1 MMKLVMGLGNPGSE
15 YQNHRHNVGYMIL
28 DKVAKKLNVE
38 LDIKKKK
45 TVFGKAKYGKIE
57 YLLLKPQTFMNLSGE
72 AALYMASFM
81 KIAVDDIIVI
91 YDDMN
96 IPVGEFKLVIAKNDA
111 NDNEEKEGPI
121 KHNGIKSI
129 EESLKSNNFTRVGIG
144 IGVPAEGQEIADF
157 VLSPFT
163 KDERKKIKDI
173 TDDVVDAI
181 CKVLFESN
189 NKTSKKKYLEYK
201 NHRHNIGF
209 IIIDKLAQNLS
220 LKFDNNKKK
229 SLFTRAKLNNTD
241 FILLKPQTFMNLS
254 GESAIYISKFFNIKP
269 EDIIVIYDDMDI
281 PFGTFKIKKGG
292 SSGGHNGIKSLIAQ
306 LQTDDFIRLRVGIGR
321 PSFGKKV
328 NDYVL
333 SSFSKSERENIDND
347 LGENVIEAIKTIL
360 FESYTIAQNKYNKR
374 INNKD
379 TNND

>member
-1 MMKLVMGLGNPGSE
+1 MTKLVIGLGNPGE
-15 YQNHRHNVGYMIL
+15 
-28 DKVAKKLNVE
+28 
-38 LDIKKKK
+38 
-45 TVFGKAKYGKIE
+45 
-57 YLLLKPQTFMNLSGE
+57 
-72 AALYMASFM
+72 
-81 KIAVDDIIVI
+81 
-91 YDDMN
+91 
-96 IPVGEFKLVIAKNDA
+96 
-111 NDNEEKEGPI
+111 
-121 KHNGIKSI
+121 
-129 EESLKSNNFTRVGIG
+129 
-144 IGVPAEGQEIADF
+144 
-157 VLSPFT
+157 
-163 KDERKKIKDI
+163 
-173 TDDVVDAI
+173 
-181 CKVLFESN
+181 
-189 NKTSKKKYLEYK
+189 EYK

-209 IIIDKLAQNLS
+209 IIIDQLAQNLS

>member
-1 MMKLVMGLGNPGSE
+1 MTKLVIGLGNPGE
-15 YQNHRHNVGYMIL
+15 
-28 DKVAKKLNVE
+28 
-38 LDIKKKK
+38 
-45 TVFGKAKYGKIE
+45 
-57 YLLLKPQTFMNLSGE
+57 
-72 AALYMASFM
+72 
-81 KIAVDDIIVI
+81 
-91 YDDMN
+91 
-96 IPVGEFKLVIAKNDA
+96 
-111 NDNEEKEGPI
+111 
-121 KHNGIKSI
+121 
-129 EESLKSNNFTRVGIG
+129 
-144 IGVPAEGQEIADF
+144 
-157 VLSPFT
+157 
-163 KDERKKIKDI
+163 
-173 TDDVVDAI
+173 
-181 CKVLFESN
+181 
-189 NKTSKKKYLEYK
+189 EYK

-281 PFGTFKIKKGG
+281 PFGIFKIKKGG

>member
-1 MMKLVMGLGNPGSE
+1 MTKLVIGLGNPGE
-15 YQNHRHNVGYMIL
+15 
-28 DKVAKKLNVE
+28 
-38 LDIKKKK
+38 
-45 TVFGKAKYGKIE
+45 
-57 YLLLKPQTFMNLSGE
+57 
-72 AALYMASFM
+72 
-81 KIAVDDIIVI
+81 
-91 YDDMN
+91 
-96 IPVGEFKLVIAKNDA
+96 
-111 NDNEEKEGPI
+111 
-121 KHNGIKSI
+121 
-129 EESLKSNNFTRVGIG
+129 
-144 IGVPAEGQEIADF
+144 
-157 VLSPFT
+157 
-163 KDERKKIKDI
+163 
-173 TDDVVDAI
+173 
-181 CKVLFESN
+181 
-189 NKTSKKKYLEYK
+189 EYK

-333 SSFSKSERENIDND
+333 SYFSKSERENIDND

>member
-1 MMKLVMGLGNPGSE
+1 MTKLVIGLGNPGE
-15 YQNHRHNVGYMIL
+15 
-28 DKVAKKLNVE
+28 
-38 LDIKKKK
+38 
-45 TVFGKAKYGKIE
+45 
-57 YLLLKPQTFMNLSGE
+57 
-72 AALYMASFM
+72 
-81 KIAVDDIIVI
+81 
-91 YDDMN
+91 
-96 IPVGEFKLVIAKNDA
+96 
-111 NDNEEKEGPI
+111 
-121 KHNGIKSI
+121 
-129 EESLKSNNFTRVGIG
+129 
-144 IGVPAEGQEIADF
+144 
-157 VLSPFT
+157 
-163 KDERKKIKDI
+163 
-173 TDDVVDAI
+173 
-181 CKVLFESN
+181 
-189 NKTSKKKYLEYK
+189 EYK

-347 LGENVIEAIKTIL
+347 FGENVIEAIKTIL

>member
-1 MMKLVMGLGNPGSE
+1 MTKLVIGLGNPGE
-15 YQNHRHNVGYMIL
+15 
-28 DKVAKKLNVE
+28 
-38 LDIKKKK
+38 
-45 TVFGKAKYGKIE
+45 
-57 YLLLKPQTFMNLSGE
+57 
-72 AALYMASFM
+72 
-81 KIAVDDIIVI
+81 
-91 YDDMN
+91 
-96 IPVGEFKLVIAKNDA
+96 
-111 NDNEEKEGPI
+111 
-121 KHNGIKSI
+121 
-129 EESLKSNNFTRVGIG
+129 
-144 IGVPAEGQEIADF
+144 
-157 VLSPFT
+157 
-163 KDERKKIKDI
+163 
-173 TDDVVDAI
+173 
-181 CKVLFESN
+181 
-189 NKTSKKKYLEYK
+189 EYK

-241 FILLKPQTFMNLS
+241 FILLKPQTFMNIS

>member
-1 MMKLVMGLGNPGSE
+1 MTKLVIGLGNPGE
-15 YQNHRHNVGYMIL
+15 
-28 DKVAKKLNVE
+28 
-38 LDIKKKK
+38 
-45 TVFGKAKYGKIE
+45 
-57 YLLLKPQTFMNLSGE
+57 
-72 AALYMASFM
+72 
-81 KIAVDDIIVI
+81 
-91 YDDMN
+91 
-96 IPVGEFKLVIAKNDA
+96 
-111 NDNEEKEGPI
+111 
-121 KHNGIKSI
+121 
-129 EESLKSNNFTRVGIG
+129 
-144 IGVPAEGQEIADF
+144 
-157 VLSPFT
+157 
-163 KDERKKIKDI
+163 
-173 TDDVVDAI
+173 
-181 CKVLFESN
+181 
-189 NKTSKKKYLEYK
+189 EYK

-254 GESAIYISKFFNIKP
+254 GESALYISKFFNIKP
-269 EDIIVIYDDMDI
+269 EDIIVVYDDMDI

-306 LQTDDFIRLRVGIGR
+306 LQTDDFIRIRVGIGR

-347 LGENVIEAIKTIL
+347 LGEDVIDAIKTVL

-379 TNND
+379 KNND

>member
-1 MMKLVMGLGNPGSE
+1 MTKLVIGLGNPGE
-15 YQNHRHNVGYMIL
+15 
-28 DKVAKKLNVE
+28 
-38 LDIKKKK
+38 
-45 TVFGKAKYGKIE
+45 
-57 YLLLKPQTFMNLSGE
+57 
-72 AALYMASFM
+72 
-81 KIAVDDIIVI
+81 
-91 YDDMN
+91 
-96 IPVGEFKLVIAKNDA
+96 
-111 NDNEEKEGPI
+111 
-121 KHNGIKSI
+121 
-129 EESLKSNNFTRVGIG
+129 
-144 IGVPAEGQEIADF
+144 
-157 VLSPFT
+157 
-163 KDERKKIKDI
+163 
-173 TDDVVDAI
+173 
-181 CKVLFESN
+181 
-189 NKTSKKKYLEYK
+189 EYK

-229 SLFTRAKLNNTD
+229 SLFTRAKLNNID

-254 GESAIYISKFFNIKP
+254 GESAIYISKFFNINP

>member
-1 MMKLVMGLGNPGSE
+1 MTKLVIGLGNPGE
-15 YQNHRHNVGYMIL
+15 
-28 DKVAKKLNVE
+28 
-38 LDIKKKK
+38 
-45 TVFGKAKYGKIE
+45 
-57 YLLLKPQTFMNLSGE
+57 
-72 AALYMASFM
+72 
-81 KIAVDDIIVI
+81 
-91 YDDMN
+91 
-96 IPVGEFKLVIAKNDA
+96 
-111 NDNEEKEGPI
+111 
-121 KHNGIKSI
+121 
-129 EESLKSNNFTRVGIG
+129 
-144 IGVPAEGQEIADF
+144 
-157 VLSPFT
+157 
-163 KDERKKIKDI
+163 
-173 TDDVVDAI
+173 
-181 CKVLFESN
+181 
-189 NKTSKKKYLEYK
+189 EYK

-209 IIIDKLAQNLS
+209 IIIDKLAQNLY

>member
-1 MMKLVMGLGNPGSE
+1 MTKLVIGLGNPGE
-15 YQNHRHNVGYMIL
+15 
-28 DKVAKKLNVE
+28 
-38 LDIKKKK
+38 
-45 TVFGKAKYGKIE
+45 
-57 YLLLKPQTFMNLSGE
+57 
-72 AALYMASFM
+72 
-81 KIAVDDIIVI
+81 
-91 YDDMN
+91 
-96 IPVGEFKLVIAKNDA
+96 
-111 NDNEEKEGPI
+111 
-121 KHNGIKSI
+121 
-129 EESLKSNNFTRVGIG
+129 
-144 IGVPAEGQEIADF
+144 
-157 VLSPFT
+157 
-163 KDERKKIKDI
+163 
-173 TDDVVDAI
+173 
-181 CKVLFESN
+181 
-189 NKTSKKKYLEYK
+189 EYK

-220 LKFDNNKKK
+220 LKFENNKKK
-229 SLFTRAKLNNTD
+229 SLFTRAKVNNTD
-241 FILLKPQTFMNLS
+241 LILLKPQTFMNLS
-254 GESAIYISKFFNIKP
+254 GESAIYISKFFNVKT

-306 LQTDDFIRLRVGIGR
+306 LQTDDFIRVRVGIGR

>member
-1 MMKLVMGLGNPGSE
+1 MTKLIIGLGNPGE
-15 YQNHRHNVGYMIL
+15 
-28 DKVAKKLNVE
+28 
-38 LDIKKKK
+38 
-45 TVFGKAKYGKIE
+45 
-57 YLLLKPQTFMNLSGE
+57 
-72 AALYMASFM
+72 
-81 KIAVDDIIVI
+81 
-91 YDDMN
+91 
-96 IPVGEFKLVIAKNDA
+96 
-111 NDNEEKEGPI
+111 
-121 KHNGIKSI
+121 
-129 EESLKSNNFTRVGIG
+129 
-144 IGVPAEGQEIADF
+144 
-157 VLSPFT
+157 
-163 KDERKKIKDI
+163 
-173 TDDVVDAI
+173 
-181 CKVLFESN
+181 
-189 NKTSKKKYLEYK
+189 EYK

-229 SLFTRAKLNNTD
+229 SLFTRAKQNNTD

-254 GESAIYISKFFNIKP
+254 GESAVYISKFFNIKT

-306 LQTDDFIRLRVGIGR
+306 LQTDDFIRVRVGIGR

-333 SSFSKSERENIDND
+333 SSFSKSEREDIDND

-374 INNKD
+374 INTKD
-379 TNND
+379 MNND

>member
-1 MMKLVMGLGNPGSE
+1 MTKLVIGLGNPGE
-15 YQNHRHNVGYMIL
+15 
-28 DKVAKKLNVE
+28 
-38 LDIKKKK
+38 
-45 TVFGKAKYGKIE
+45 
-57 YLLLKPQTFMNLSGE
+57 
-72 AALYMASFM
+72 
-81 KIAVDDIIVI
+81 
-91 YDDMN
+91 
-96 IPVGEFKLVIAKNDA
+96 
-111 NDNEEKEGPI
+111 
-121 KHNGIKSI
+121 
-129 EESLKSNNFTRVGIG
+129 
-144 IGVPAEGQEIADF
+144 
-157 VLSPFT
+157 
-163 KDERKKIKDI
+163 
-173 TDDVVDAI
+173 
-181 CKVLFESN
+181 
-189 NKTSKKKYLEYK
+189 EYK

-229 SLFTRAKLNNTD
+229 SLFTRAKLNNID

-374 INNKD
+374 INNKV
-379 TNND
+379 TIIV